1 MLGKIHKTSIGIW
14 RWVVWQLWIYKETQV
29 VMEKEELFGEE
40 LDQIIDLYPP
50 STYVLVVEDEEHVF
64 WSL

>member
-1 MLGKIHKTSIGIW
+1 
-14 RWVVWQLWIYKETQV
+14 
-29 VMEKEELFGEE
+29 MEKEDLFGEE

-50 STYVLVVEDEEHVF
+50 SIYVLVVEDEKPIF